1 MTHTNLSLIMGS
13 LLLQVRRWTSQTIL
27 IMLMAACPFKI
38 VILLN
43 DVYLSD
49 LTREA
54 AQITTQDARRRAR
67 RVAKNCTK
75 KGKKGSARRCARVH
89 DAAQYAAQY
98 IREARRGAIAELWSD
113 IIVKKAQLS
122 VNYNKKTQRKRHLC
136 MTTKPGNLET

>member
-1 MTHTNLSLIMGS
+1 
-13 LLLQVRRWTSQTIL
+13 
-27 IMLMAACPFKI
+27 MAACPFKI

-54 AQITTQDARRRAR
+54 AQITAQDARRRAR
-67 RVAKNCTK
+67 RVAKNCTR

-98 IREARRGAIAELWSD
+98 IREARRGAIAKLWSD

-122 VNYNKKTQRKRHLC
+122 VNYNKKTQR
-136 MTTKPGNLET
+136 